1 MRPREGQV
9 KVTIVA
15 FGGMQGAGKDTQAEC
30 LKPLGYKQ
38 FAFSTPMY
46 RIAKLS
52 QQREGNSD
60 RFAPYELFNQ
70 CIDLFGGV
78 ASAPPFAVTSAL
90 VSNSIPQL
98 YKSTGA
104 FDIMAR
110 GTKPR
115 AFLQGIGD
123 TFRSFDSNIFSEY
136 LSVQIM
142 KDTRKSIDS
151 YLNRLEMLESGALAP
166 MSRGDLT
173 GQEQDDFV
181 EIDDPTTRLD
191 LSYVVTDMR
200 YPQEHKAIAELANR
214 LPQFVRSDL
223 HVRINFIKLDITEKN
238 AIDRVCKRDNVMP
251 EMVKQSLLHSSEQAL
266 PDSMYDHIIDG
277 NLSIEDVSSEVRRI
291 LADEKEIP
299 CGILTENLAL
309 EMIDGVIDLSKY
321 RSKEEN

>member
-1 MRPREGQV
+1 M

-15 FGGMQGAGKDTQAEC
+15 FGGLQGAGKDTQAEC
-30 LKPLGYKQ
+30 LKPLGFKQ

-52 QQREGNSD
+52 QQREENSD

-78 ASAPPFAVTSAL
+78 ASAPPFAVTSSL

-98 YKSTGA
+98 YKSTGSR
-104 FDIMAR
+104 DIMAR

-123 TFRSFDSNIFSEY
+123 TFRSFDPNIFSEY

-142 KDTRKSIDS
+142 KDVRKSVDS
-151 YLNRLEMLESGALAP
+151 YLNRLEMLEAGALAQI
-166 MSRGDLT
+166 SKGDIT
-173 GQEQDDFV
+173 GNEQDDLLA
-181 EIDDPTTRLD
+181 IDDPTTRLD

-200 YPQEHKAIAELANR
+200 YPQEHKAIADLANK
-214 LPQFVRSDL
+214 LPQFVRPDL
-223 HVRINFIKLDITEKN
+223 HVRMNFIKLDVTEQN

-251 EMVKQSLLHSSEQAL
+251 EMVKASMAHSSEQAL
-266 PDSMYDHIIDG
+266 PDNMYDHIIDG
-277 NLSIEDVSSEVRRI
+277 NLSIEEVSNEVKRI
-291 LADEKEIP
+291 LADETELP
-299 CGILTENLAL
+299 HGISVEPTVQLD
-309 EMIDGVIDLSKY
+309 MIDGVVDLSKY
-321 RSKEEN
+321 RSNKED

>member
-1 MRPREGQV
+1 V

-15 FGGMQGAGKDTQAEC
+15 FGGLQGAGKDTQAEC

-98 YKSTGA
+98 YKSSGA

-115 AFLQGIGD
+115 TFLQGIGD
-123 TFRSFDSNIFSEY
+123 TFRSFDENIFSEY
-136 LSVQIM
+136 LASQIM
-142 KDTRKSIDS
+142 RDVRKSVDA
-151 YLNRLEMLESGALAP
+151 YLNKLELLESGNLIP
-166 MSRGDLT
+166 TTVGDL
-173 GQEQDDFV
+173 
-181 EIDDPTTRLD
+181 TTRLD
-191 LSYVVTDMR
+191 LSYVITDMR

-214 LPQFVRSDL
+214 LPQFVRPDL
-223 HVRINFIKLDITEKN
+223 HVRINFIKLDVTEKN

-251 EMVKQSLLHSSEQAL
+251 EVVKQSMSHSSEQAL
-266 PDSMYDHIIDG
+266 PDNMYDHIIDG

-291 LADEKEIP
+291 LADESEIP
-299 CGILTENLAL
+299 HGILTEDLAL